1 MKRECIN
8 DEFPGKKYCSIF
20 LIFFFISMA
29 IMETTA
35 WIWQNDV
42 WVDKLT

>member
-1 MKRECIN
+1 MKRECIT
-8 DEFPGKKYCSIF
+8 DEFPGKKYC
-20 LIFFFISMA
+20 LIFKKKKLISMA